1 MKYDKVNIYFDTNS
15 LEIRHSGN
23 ALFLSE
29 LAIQKDYFEL
39 EKIIVDWNLQDKVKI
54 CIPEIVWLEIK
65 KHLKDCFI
73 STKQS
78 MEDKIKEYR
87 KTFGSTIEINYEFKE
102 AVLDYEQYLE
112 EITNNF
118 LSNPLVSA
126 QIISCPKDNET
137 VSKIITKAMHTTPP
151 FVKVKKGS
159 KEYTDAGFRDAL
171 IYETLLCDSENNLGI
186 LISNDTDFNELFEK
200 TSPNLLLCK
209 SVKEAIEKI
218 VYNFDILTVDVIE
231 AKIKDNEYLLKW
243 ILLDVGFNQEDE
255 YRFDKIIKLEKVDEG
270 LPIPIK
276 FSMFVN
282 NEKFI
287 FDILYEIKSNE
298 LISASYN
305 FFDEVKND

>member
-1 MKYDKVNIYFDTNS
+1 MKYDKVKIYFDTNS

-118 LSNPLVSA
+118 LSNPIVSA

-137 VSKIITKAMHTTPP
+137 ISKIIMNAMHSIPP
-151 FVKVKKGS
+151 FTMIKKGE
-159 KEYTDAGFRDAL
+159 KEYTDAGFKDAL
-171 IYETLLCDSENNLGI
+171 IYETILCDSKDSLGI
-186 LISNDTDFNELFEK
+186 LISKDKDFGGLFTKK
-200 TSPNLLLCK
+200 TENLLLCK
-209 SVKEAIEKI
+209 TVAEAIEKI
-218 VYNFDILTVDVIE
+218 VFNFNILTNSIIE
-231 AKIKDNEYLLKW
+231 NHIKENDYLLKG
-243 ILLDVGFNQEDE
+243 ILLLVGFNQQDN
-255 YRFDKIIKLEKVDEG
+255 YRFDKLISFEKVDEG
-270 LPIPIK
+270 TPIPIK

-282 NEKFI
+282 GDKFI
-287 FDILYEIKSNE
+287 FDILYEINSNE
-298 LISASYN
+298 LISASFN

>member
-39 EKIIVDWNLQDKVKI
+39 EKIIFDWNLQDKVKI